1 MYCLDTNTC
10 IYFLNGRFDSIRERI
25 LATPPGK
32 IAIPAIVKAE
42 LLLGAYKSSKK
53 TENTRKVERFLEPF
67 AILPF
72 ADPETHVYAGIRAEL
87 ERSGKCVG
95 PNDLM
100 IAAIVRHNNAT
111 LVTNN
116 LKEFR
121 QIKDLKLENWAV

>member
-1 MYCLDTNTC
+1 
-10 IYFLNGRFDSIRERI
+10 LNGRFASIRERI

-32 IAIPAIVKAE
+32 ILIPSVVKAE
-42 LLLGAYKSSKK
+42 LLLGAYKSGKK
-53 TENTRKVERFLEPF
+53 IENTRKVERFLEPF
-67 AILPF
+67 AVLPF
-72 ADPETHVYAGIRAEL
+72 ADAETYIYAVLRAEL
-87 ERSGKCVG
+87 ERTGKCVG

-121 QIKDLKLENWAV
+121 QIKALKLENWAV

>member
-10 IYFLNGRFDSIRERI
+10 LYFLNGWFDSIRERI

-32 IAIPAIVKAE
+32 IAIPAVVKAE

-67 AILPF
+67 AVLSF
-72 ADPETHVYAGIRAEL
+72 ADPETYTYAEIRAEH
-87 ERSGKCVG
+87 ERAGKCIG

-100 IAAIVRHNNAT
+100 IAAAVRHNHAT

-116 LKEFR
+116 LEEFR
-121 QIKDLKLENWAV
+121 